1 MPLKLPF
8 PFQDPRSSF
17 QSLDLLLVSSLQ
29 PCTCVNDSF
38 FIILPAPMKRLSP
51 ASQPSP
57 VLQVQ
62 EDGDNLI
69 PFAKCSR
76 VVSRSSP
83 PSCSSQSLRLT
94 RQHYGDVF
102 WDNLSQ
108 RPSSTWME
116 ERYIPSLQRATG
128 CSQPGVYPPEGLP
141 PPEMLFRRKRRRS
154 YLAGMQGPGGI
165 PARVRAVTYHLEDL
179 RRRQRIINELKK
191 AQWSSSGTAAEPL
204 VPGEA
209 SCGLPSTSQHP
220 HQDEEGATYPQEDD
234 HFLPPGRAQLL
245 WSPWSPLAQ
254 EGSFL
259 SRQLSSL
266 TPYSTVTACRNPP
279 FNTWGMELPE
289 E

>member
-1 MPLKLPF
+1 M
-8 PFQDPRSSF
+8 
-17 QSLDLLLVSSLQ
+17 
-29 PCTCVNDSF
+29 
-38 FIILPAPMKRLSP
+38 
-51 ASQPSP
+51 
-57 VLQVQ
+57 QVQ

-83 PSCSSQSLRLT
+83 PSLPSQSLRLT
-94 RQHYGDVF
+94 PQRYGDIF

-116 ERYIPSLQRATG
+116 EQCTPPLLGATG
-128 CSQPGVYPPEGLP
+128 SSQPGVYGPEGLP
-141 PPEMLFRRKRRRS
+141 PPELLFRRTRRRS
-154 YLAGMQGPGGI
+154 YLAGMQGRGGI

-191 AQWSSSGTAAEPL
+191 AQWSSSGAAAEPP

-209 SCGLPSTSQHP
+209 SCGLPSTSERP
-220 HQDEEGATYPQEDD
+220 DLEEEGAAFPQEE
-234 HFLPPGRAQLL
+234 HVLPPGRAQLL
-245 WSPWSPLAQ
+245 WSPWSPLVQ

-266 TPYSTVTACRNPP
+266 TPCSAFRASRNPLSS
-279 FNTWGMELPE
+279 TWGMELPE

>member
-1 MPLKLPF
+1 
-8 PFQDPRSSF
+8 
-17 QSLDLLLVSSLQ
+17 
-29 PCTCVNDSF
+29 
-38 FIILPAPMKRLSP
+38 MKRLSP

-57 VLQVQ
+57 VLQVP

-83 PSCSSQSLRLT
+83 TSLPSQSLRLT
-94 RQHYGDVF
+94 PQHYGDVF
-102 WDNLSQ
+102 WDNLSE
-108 RPSSTWME
+108 RP
-116 ERYIPSLQRATG
+116 R
-128 CSQPGVYPPEGLP
+128 
-141 PPEMLFRRKRRRS
+141 
-154 YLAGMQGPGGI
+154 
-165 PARVRAVTYHLEDL
+165 
-179 RRRQRIINELKK
+179 LKT
-191 AQWSSSGTAAEPL
+191 AQWRSSGAAAEPL
-204 VPGEA
+204 VPHEEA
-209 SCGLPSTSQHP
+209 SCGFPSTSQHP
-220 HQDEEGATYPQEDD
+220 RQDEEGATYPQEDD

-266 TPYSTVTACRNPP
+266 TPYSTVTACRSPP